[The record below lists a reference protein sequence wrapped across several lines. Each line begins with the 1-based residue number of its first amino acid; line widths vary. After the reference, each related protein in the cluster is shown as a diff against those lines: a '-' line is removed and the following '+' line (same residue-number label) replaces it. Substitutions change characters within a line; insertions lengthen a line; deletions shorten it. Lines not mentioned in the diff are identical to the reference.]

1 MNKTYI
7 LYLVFELLNSALLSM
22 LGVLVRE
29 LADLLQRGRSGPE
42 EAWG

>member
-7 LYLVFELLNSALLSM
+7 LYLAFELLNSALLSV

-29 LADLLQRGRSGPE
+29 LTDMLQRGRRGPE
-42 EAWG
+42 EAWE

>member
-1 MNKTYI
+1 MNKAYI
-7 LYLVFELLNSALLSM
+7 LYLILELINSALLSM

-29 LADLLQRGRSGPE
+29 LAEILQRGRPSPE